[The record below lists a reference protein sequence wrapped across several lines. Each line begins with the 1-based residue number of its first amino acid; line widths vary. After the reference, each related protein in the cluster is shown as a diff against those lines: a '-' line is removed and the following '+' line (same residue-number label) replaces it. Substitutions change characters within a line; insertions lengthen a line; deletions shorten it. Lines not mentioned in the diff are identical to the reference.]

1 LGDAVAVL
9 GAAFQIGRSALAAY
23 QSAIAITGQNI
34 ANVGNPDYTRQTGRL
49 VAMYGGM
56 TLGGVAPG
64 MGVNL
69 SGLQRHVD
77 EAVEAR
83 LRLAL
88 GDRAGA
94 QTAYTALNRIESL
107 YNELTQ
113 YDLSTQLTT
122 FFGSFSDVQTNPADI
137 SARNLILANA
147 DTVIQTLQRQRTGL
161 LSEIS
166 DLNDTVASLARD
178 ANALTEQIAKL
189 NELIVTTE
197 AQSPGSAGALR
208 DNRDALLRQLG
219 ELMDI
224 TTREQDNGVVNV
236 YVGSE
241 PLVDFNRSRGL
252 TTETV
257 RADGLARTTLRF
269 ADNNSSVIAR
279 SGKLAAIAETR
290 DVHLAGQLERLDQLA
305 KALIYEVNC
314 VHSSGQGLVGYQ
326 RLQGSYAVHDASA
339 ALNSAE
345 AGLPFDV
352 QNGTFLVRVRDQA
365 TGQVTTQMI
374 EVDLDGLNNDDTTL
388 SSLAAALSA
397 VPGLNATVTGDNRL
411 RIDAAAGFEV
421 SFADDTSHALAA
433 LGIGTF
439 FTGTDAATIA
449 VNAALT
455 SNPRLLAAALDGA
468 AGDGRN
474 AGRLAALGS
483 ATSALLGGVSIE
495 AYHAMTINGLAVTTA
510 AASTAQEAADMVY
523 SSLLAQREAT
533 SGVSLDEEAINLTK
547 YERAFQGASR
557 FLNVLDSLSDEILSL
572 VS

>member
-1 LGDAVAVL
+1 
-9 GAAFQIGRSALAAY
+9 
-23 QSAIAITGQNI
+23 
-34 ANVGNPDYTRQTGRL
+34 
-49 VAMYGGM
+49 M
-56 TLGGVAPG
+56 
-64 MGVNL
+64 
-69 SGLQRHVD
+69 
-77 EAVEAR
+77 
-83 LRLAL
+83 
-88 GDRAGA
+88 
-94 QTAYTALNRIESL
+94 
-107 YNELTQ
+107 
-113 YDLSTQLTT
+113 
-122 FFGSFSDVQTNPADI
+122 
-137 SARNLILANA
+137 
-147 DTVIQTLQRQRTGL
+147 
-161 LSEIS
+161 
-166 DLNDTVASLARD
+166 
-178 ANALTEQIAKL
+178 
-189 NELIVTTE
+189 
-197 AQSPGSAGALR
+197 
-208 DNRDALLRQLG
+208 
-219 ELMDI
+219 
-224 TTREQDNGVVNV
+224 
-236 YVGSE
+236 
-241 PLVDFNRSRGL
+241 
-252 TTETV
+252 
-257 RADGLARTTLRF
+257 
-269 ADNNSSVIAR
+269 
-279 SGKLAAIAETR
+279 
-290 DVHLAGQLERLDQLA
+290 HLAGQLERLDQLA

-352 QNGTFLVRVRDQA
+352 QNGTFFVRVRDQA

-468 AGDGRN
+468 QATGVTPVAWPRS
-474 AGRLAALGS
+474 AARP
-483 ATSALLGGVSIE
+483 ALLGGVSIE

-533 SGVSLDEEAINLTK
+533 SGVSLMKRRST
-547 YERAFQGASR
+547 
-557 FLNVLDSLSDEILSL
+557 
-572 VS
+572 

>member
-1 LGDAVAVL
+1 VAVL

-94 QTAYTALNRIESL
+94 QPAYPALHRIESL

-178 ANALTEQIAKL
+178 ANALTEQLATL
-189 NELIVTTE
+189 HELIGTTE

-326 RLQGSYAVHDASA
+326 RLQGSYAVRDASA

-352 QNGTFLVRVRDQA
+352 QNGTFFVRVRDQA

-374 EVDLDGLNNDDTTL
+374 EVDLAGLNNDDTTL

>member
-1 LGDAVAVL
+1 MAVL

-49 VAMYGGM
+49 VALYGGM

-208 DNRDALLRQLG
+208 DNRDALLRQLS

-257 RADGLARTTLRF
+257 RTDGLARTTLRF

-290 DVHLAGQLERLDQLA
+290 DVHLAGQLDRLDQLA

-326 RLQGSYAVHDASA
+326 RLQGSYAVHDADA
-339 ALNSAE
+339 ALNSDD

-352 QNGTFLVRVRDQA
+352 QNGTFYVRVRDQA
-365 TGQVTTQMI
+365 TGQIRTQMI

-388 SSLAAALSA
+388 NSLAAALSA

-421 SFADDTSHALAA
+421 SFADDTSHVLAA

-449 VNAALT
+449 VNAAIT

-495 AYHAMTINGLAVTTA
+495 AYHAMTVNGLAVTTA
-510 AASTAQEAADMVY
+510 AASTAQEAADTVY

>member
-1 LGDAVAVL
+1 MAVL

-83 LRLAL
+83 LRLDL

-257 RADGLARTTLRF
+257 RADGWHVLRCGSRT
-269 ADNNSSVIAR
+269 
-279 SGKLAAIAETR
+279 
-290 DVHLAGQLERLDQLA
+290 
-305 KALIYEVNC
+305 
-314 VHSSGQGLVGYQ
+314 
-326 RLQGSYAVHDASA
+326 
-339 ALNSAE
+339 
-345 AGLPFDV
+345 
-352 QNGTFLVRVRDQA
+352 
-365 TGQVTTQMI
+365 
-374 EVDLDGLNNDDTTL
+374 
-388 SSLAAALSA
+388 
-397 VPGLNATVTGDNRL
+397 
-411 RIDAAAGFEV
+411 
-421 SFADDTSHALAA
+421 
-433 LGIGTF
+433 
-439 FTGTDAATIA
+439 
-449 VNAALT
+449 
-455 SNPRLLAAALDGA
+455 
-468 AGDGRN
+468 
-474 AGRLAALGS
+474 
-483 ATSALLGGVSIE
+483 
-495 AYHAMTINGLAVTTA
+495 TTA
-510 AASTAQEAADMVY
+510 A
-523 SSLLAQREAT
+523 
-533 SGVSLDEEAINLTK
+533 
-547 YERAFQGASR
+547 
-557 FLNVLDSLSDEILSL
+557 
-572 VS
+572 